1 MNTRNNILI
10 AVCLVGGFFIAYSRK
25 DHSKEYVIK
34 NEYVKVTD
42 SSHGKVHTLFSIT
55 PLRSVSHFCDINFA
69 SSYGKLLV
77 KAIVDACIELSST
90 HGDADFQLE
99 ISQVASQMLISVN
112 LYPQKPAPVSF
123 GCPFC
128 KPLKLK
134 GNVLAEN
141 ELVRAFEKSSPA
153 REPINFLIAPK
164 KHIVNYKDRNEN
176 VVEVFIAQLMMAQT
190 LAVRLENKDDIT
202 LFVNNGAGAGQ
213 TVFHSHMHFSTS
225 SSWKK

>member
-42 SSHGKVHTLFSIT
+42 SSHGKAHTFTIT
-55 PLRSVSHFCDINFA
+55 PLRSVNHFCEINFS
-69 SSYGKLLV
+69 SSYGKLLG
-77 KAIVDACIELSST
+77 KAIIDACTELSST
-90 HGDADFQLE
+90 HNDADFQLE
-99 ISQVASQMLISVN
+99 ISQAASQMLISVN
-112 LYPQKPAPVSF
+112 LYPQESAPLSF

-128 KPLKLK
+128 EPLKLK

-164 KHIVNYKDRNEN
+164 KHIVNYKDKNDVIET
-176 VVEVFIAQLMMAQT
+176 FTAQLAMAQT
-190 LAVRLENKDDIT
+190 LAARLENKDDIT
-202 LFVNNGAGAGQ
+202 LSVNNGTGTGQ
-213 TVFHSHMHFSTS
+213 AVFHSHMHFLTS
-225 SSWKK
+225 ASWKK